1 MKSQTNA
8 VIAEDRLEFHM
19 KGSGRYDV
27 YEDTYGCFKDLNSG
41 RWSLIFH
48 KSYPETE
55 EERDEAVE
63 RAKARI
69 GEREYSLFMNNCE
82 NFVTQCLTESS
93 ISRQV
98 LKGAAA
104 TAIGL
109 YKLFTGKRN
118 TV

>member
-63 RAKARI
+63 RRSE
-69 GEREYSLFMNNCE
+69 ERRVGKECR
-82 NFVTQCLTESS
+82 
-93 ISRQV
+93 SRWSP
-98 LKGAAA
+98 
-104 TAIGL
+104 
-109 YKLFTGKRN
+109 YH
-118 TV
+118 